1 MGKKRVLNK
10 PTSVISGL
18 NLSLQNIADVLD
30 DELLLIDR
38 DYRVRLA
45 GLPAL
50 NTSEGDT
57 VVSPD
62 GRLCYEILHGRD
74 SPCGAPLWDCP
85 LREVME
91 SGKAS
96 TVIHSTNNP
105 DGSVS
110 YTQIR
115 ACPVRDTEGDISA
128 IIEIRRDVTAERE
141 LETQLLQRHHHLIA
155 LSHISSAL
163 TGLWDLDAVL
173 RIALDNVLE
182 IINGDIGGILLL
194 DKVSKTLSYRTYRG
208 LSAKFA
214 EGTKLSLDE
223 GIAGQVA
230 RTGEAVMIEDISKDM
245 RAARPDLV
253 TEEGIREFV
262 SIPLKSK
269 DEVVGVMNIASHEVG
284 QFGADA
290 FALLKSVGDYLG
302 SAIEQTRLNEQ
313 LARVGKRYQALLQH
327 SLTAQEQERK
337 RIAGELHDETSQAL
351 TSLTLSLQAIIQM
364 MEMKGLGETDIMEK
378 LKKAHGNAVH
388 TGNEIVKLMKELR
401 PTLLDELGLAAAI
414 HRYAKD
420 ALQEHG
426 IKVSARFKGTRK
438 RLPPEIEVTL
448 FRVAQGLIGNVLE
461 HSKAANASIRLE
473 CNRNECQLHIDDDG
487 QGFDVARITRV
498 DSSGR
503 GAGLFTIKERVRLVG
518 GWCKID
524 SEPGK
529 GTRITIHTPTK
540 GDVILEENSGFDS

>member
-10 PTSVISGL
+10 QTSVVPGL
-18 NLSLQNIADVLD
+18 NLSLQHIADVLD

-45 GLPAL
+45 GSPAL
-50 NTSEGDT
+50 KTSEGNILP
-57 VVSPD
+57 SPD
-62 GRLCYEILHGRD
+62 GKLCYEILHGRD
-74 SPCGAPLWDCP
+74 SPCGTPLWNCP
-85 LREVME
+85 LQEVME
-91 SGKAS
+91 TGKVS

-105 DGSVS
+105 DGTVS
-110 YTQIR
+110 YVQIR
-115 ACPVRDTEGDISA
+115 ACPILNTEGDISA

-194 DKVSKTLSYRTYRG
+194 DKESKTLSYRTYRG

-214 EGTKLSLDE
+214 EGTKLALDE

-230 RTGEAVMIEDISKDM
+230 RTGEAVMIEDISKDI

-253 TEEGIREFV
+253 SEEGIREFV

-290 FALLKSVGDYLG
+290 FALLKSIGDYLG
-302 SAIEQTRLNEQ
+302 SAIEQARLNEQ

-337 RIAGELHDETSQAL
+337 RIASELHDETSQAL

-364 MEMKGLGETDIMEK
+364 MEMRGLGDTDIMEK
-378 LKKAHGNAVH
+378 LRKVHGNAVH

-401 PTLLDELGLAAAI
+401 PTLLDELGLPAAI

-426 IKVSARFKGTRK
+426 IKVSAKFKGTKK

-461 HSKAANASIRLE
+461 HSKAANASVRLE
-473 CNRNECQLHIDDDG
+473 CDKNECQLHIDDDG
-487 QGFDVARITRV
+487 QGFDVGKITRV

-518 GWCKID
+518 GWCMID

-540 GDVILEENSGFDS
+540 GDVILEDNSGFDS